1 MLEKWKPPSFGAHT
15 AFDTSNRYFSSRRL
29 NGSAT
34 PVAFPEMVDPDG
46 ILAGLAG
53 DDLIHCEENQVD
65 YYEIT
70 EFDSDG
76 KMRLVHWA
84 TIKTVS

>member
-15 AFDTSNRYFSSRRL
+15 AFDTSNRYFSSRRM

-34 PVAFPEMVDPDG
+34 PVAFPEMVDPNG

-53 DDLIHCEENQVD
+53 GDLIHCEENQVY

-76 KMRLVHWA
+76 NMTLVYRA
-84 TIKTVS
+84 MIKTVS